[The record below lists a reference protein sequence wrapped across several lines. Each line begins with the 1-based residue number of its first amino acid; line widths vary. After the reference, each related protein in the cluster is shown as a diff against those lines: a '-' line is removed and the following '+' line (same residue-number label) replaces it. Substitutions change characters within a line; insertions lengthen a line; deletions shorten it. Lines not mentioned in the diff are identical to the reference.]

1 MLSNRR
7 LNCDRKPIVGDYC
20 IRNSVKVTN
29 SSLYC
34 ELRGTDN
41 VPEKKIYTYERFF
54 PTDGGYCYFIY
65 YPLSVFATRRRTV
78 YEQLA
83 VCCVRWMFLFKCSLV
98 QLNEQTN
105 ALSSRIEGAPL
116 S

>member
-1 MLSNRR
+1 MWKKKFLRPSCWRSVRFVIKRR

-41 VPEKKIYTYERFF
+41 VPEKKYIHM
-54 PTDGGYCYFIY
+54 
-65 YPLSVFATRRRTV
+65 SVFSRQTEAIV
-78 YEQLA
+78 I
-83 VCCVRWMFLFKCSLV
+83 LFIIL
-98 QLNEQTN
+98 
-105 ALSSRIEGAPL
+105 
-116 S
+116 

>member
-1 MLSNRR
+1 MSQ
-7 LNCDRKPIVGDYC
+7 
-20 IRNSVKVTN
+20 
-29 SSLYC
+29 
-34 ELRGTDN
+34 
-41 VPEKKIYTYERFF
+41 KKNMSYERFF
-54 PTDGGYCYFIY
+54 PTDGGYCYCVY
-65 YPLSVFATRRRTV
+65 YPLSVFATRRKTV

-83 VCCVRWMFLFKCSLV
+83 VGCVRWMSIKNQSKSMFLFKCSLV

>member
-1 MLSNRR
+1 MWKKNFCIPHVGGRCALLSNRR

-41 VPEKKIYTYERFF
+41 VPEKKYIHM
-54 PTDGGYCYFIY
+54 
-65 YPLSVFATRRRTV
+65 SVFSR
-78 YEQLA
+78 
-83 VCCVRWMFLFKCSLV
+83 
-98 QLNEQTN
+98 QTE
-105 ALSSRIEGAPL
+105 AIVIVFIIL
-116 S
+116 